1 MEKRANSIP
10 MMAIALV
17 GLLIAYPAQAG
28 GESLTIA
35 HTAKAGSLVDATV
48 DAFVTA
54 ANKALNGKAA
64 VKKISAGGDQKA
76 LLKKVKK
83 GTITF
88 TVTSADASK
97 NFHAGYGLFEMPF
110 VIADRDNMERLLDKK
125 KGIIKKIS
133 KRAKKKKYALLG
145 VWENGFRHIA
155 NNDRVVKKPADL
167 KGLAIAS
174 TGWRKVAFETYG
186 AKASAS
192 AGGGREATL
201 PEIASGKAPKFVSL
215 SGHAYIPAFLIAGR
229 KPWKGLSKEIQTAIK
244 SAAKKAQKFAYAES
258 AKRGAAAIKK
268 LKAAGV
274 KINEVDRA
282 AFIAASDAVYD
293 KFVTRVNG
301 AYGLLNHT
309 RKVGTASGS

>member
-1 MEKRANSIP
+1 MEIRANAIR
-10 MMAIALV
+10 MMAIALF
-17 GLLIAYPAQAG
+17 GLLIAYPAQGG

-54 ANKALNGKAA
+54 ANKALNGKAT

-110 VIADRDNMERLLDKK
+110 VIADRDNLKRLLDKK

-133 KRAKKKKYALLG
+133 KRAKKKKFALLG

-155 NNDRVVKKPADL
+155 NNDRAVKKPADL
-167 KGLAIAS
+167 KGVAIAS

-186 AKASAS
+186 AKAA

-215 SGHAYIPAFLIAGR
+215 SGHAYIPAFLVAGR
-229 KPWKGLSKEIQTAIK
+229 KPWKGVSEEIQKAIK
-244 SAAKKAQKFAYAES
+244 SAAKRAQKFAYAEG
-258 AKRGAAAIKK
+258 AKRDAAAIKK
-268 LKAAGV
+268 LRAAGAKV
-274 KINEVDRA
+274 NEVDRA
-282 AFIAASDAVYD
+282 AFIAASDLVYD

>member
-1 MEKRANSIP
+1 MEKRANSIR

-17 GLLIAYPAQAG
+17 GLLIAYPAQGG

-54 ANKALNGKAA
+54 ANKALNGKAT

-110 VIADRDNMERLLDKK
+110 VIADRDNMKRLLDKK

-133 KRAKKKKYALLG
+133 KRAKKKKFALLG

-155 NNDRVVKKPADL
+155 NNDRAVKKPADL
-167 KGLAIAS
+167 KGVAIAS

-186 AKASAS
+186 AKVRV
-192 AGGGREATL
+192 GGRRPGSDLARDRL
-201 PEIASGKAPKFVSL
+201 RQGAEIRVALGPRLHSRVP
-215 SGHAYIPAFLIAGR
+215 GR
-229 KPWKGLSKEIQTAIK
+229 GPQALE
-244 SAAKKAQKFAYAES
+244 
-258 AKRGAAAIKK
+258 R
-268 LKAAGV
+268 
-274 KINEVDRA
+274 
-282 AFIAASDAVYD
+282 
-293 KFVTRVNG
+293 RV
-301 AYGLLNHT
+301 
-309 RKVGTASGS
+309 